1 MADEADDGALSE
13 LASILDLVRY
23 AASRFVEAGL
33 VFGHGTD
40 NPVDEA
46 VFMVG
51 EALHIPPDRI
61 EAFMPARTTLIERQR
76 VLALIGERVRTRK
89 PAAYLVNRAYMH
101 GVPFYVDERVI
112 VPRSYIG
119 ELLDDLFSPESD
131 GFLKDAGSVR
141 RVLDLCTGSGSLAI
155 LAAMA
160 FPDASIDA
168 VDISAPA
175 LEVARRNV
183 ADHGMA
189 DRLKL
194 FEGDLF
200 APVAGQRYDL
210 ILANPP
216 YVDAAAMQALPAE
229 YRHEPSLA
237 LAAGRDGLDVV
248 SRIVSEAGA
257 HLQPESGL
265 LCEIG
270 RCRPALERM
279 FPDTPFVWI
288 DTAASSGEVFWLS
301 AEALG

>member
-1 MADEADDGALSE
+1 MADEANDGAVSE
-13 LASILDLVRY
+13 LVTILDLVRF

-33 VFGHGTD
+33 AFGHGTD

-46 VFMVG
+46 VFLSG

-61 EAFMPARTTLIERQR
+61 EAFMPARTTLAERRR
-76 VLALIGERVRTRK
+76 VLDLVAERVQTRK
-89 PAAYLVNRAYMH
+89 PAAYLVHRAYMH

-119 ELLDDLFSPESD
+119 ELLDELFSGESD
-131 GFLKDAGSVR
+131 GFLKDAASVR
-141 RVLDLCTGSGSLAI
+141 RVLDLCTGSGCLAI

-160 FPDASIDA
+160 FPDARVDA
-168 VDISAPA
+168 VDVSAPA
-175 LEVARRNV
+175 LEVARKNV
-183 ADHGMA
+183 ADHRME
-189 DRLKL
+189 DRIRL

-200 APVAGQRYDL
+200 TPLGRQRYDL

-216 YVDAAAMQALPAE
+216 YVDAAGMKALPTE

-237 LAAGRDGLDVV
+237 LAAGADGLDVV
-248 SRIVSEAGA
+248 SSIVKEAGA
-257 HLQPESGL
+257 HLEPDGGL

-279 FPDTPFVWI
+279 FPDAPFVWI

-301 AEALG
+301 AEALR